1 MSILATTL
9 SGTGKNLS
17 AEVLLNTFT
26 ATLDRNVALQ
36 IRLSNIPANDQT
48 ITIRVEY
55 ATAADGALGSKV
67 CYDSSPKNAVANTTY
82 SIDLCPIWMRVG
94 EKLKIYATS
103 TDGTAT
109 NVSYR
114 IDVLYTDIAM
124 GGEIR

>member
-55 ATAADGALGSKV
+55 TTAADVVLGSKV
-67 CYDSSPKNAVANTTY
+67 CYDSSPKNAAANTTY
-82 SIDLCPIWMRVG
+82 SIDLCPTWMRVG